1 MAAAVARRQEFGGGS
16 ERNRLP
22 QAVVLSLI
30 AHVLVVAVAVAQ
42 LNFGARPPAQVNAIQ
57 TRLVRLGQNKPE
69 WLPRKEEPPPAPKE
83 APVPIA
89 PDAKAVVLDQKKVP
103 PKEDNHSKFED
114 AMKRLDA
121 TAKKEDYKGKG
132 DARGSKQGT
141 VSDFTMQTI
150 GMQYAT
156 DLDGRIRPNWSVPT
170 VIPEDLRAALSA
182 AVVVYIGADG
192 RVIKLEISQRSGNQL
207 FDDSLIKA
215 IKMSS
220 PLPAP
225 PPELRQQVGHD
236 GFEIT
241 FRGNR

>member
-1 MAAAVARRQEFGGGS
+1 MAAAAFARRDDKLVLAIVAS
-16 ERNRLP
+16 LAAHALVVIV
-22 QAVVLSLI
+22 AVVK
-30 AHVLVVAVAVAQ
+30 
-42 LNFGARPPAQVNAIQ
+42 LNFGARPPPAVNAIQ

-69 WLPRKEEPPPAPKE
+69 WLPRKEEPPPPPKE
-83 APVPIA
+83 EPVAIA
-89 PDAKAVVLDQKKVP
+89 PDAAKAVVLDQKKVA
-103 PKEDNHSKFED
+103 PKEDNHSKFD
-114 AMKRLDA
+114 DLMKRLDK
-121 TAKKEDYKGKG
+121 TAAKEDYKGKG

-156 DLDGRIRPNWSVPT
+156 DIDGRIRPNWSVPT
-170 VIPEDLRAALSA
+170 VIPEDLRAALTAS
-182 AVVVYIGADG
+182 VVVYIGPDG
-192 RVIKLEISQRSGNQL
+192 RVIKIEVSHRSGNQL
-207 FDDSLIKA
+207 FDDSLLKA
-215 IKMSS
+215 IKLSS

>member
-1 MAAAVARRQEFGGGS
+1 MI
-16 ERNRLP
+16 
-22 QAVVLSLI
+22 SLGV
-30 AHVLVVAVAVAQ
+30 HGLVVAIALAK
-42 LNFGARPPAQVNAIQ
+42 LNFGARPPAPINAIQ

-69 WLPRKEEPPPAPKE
+69 WLPRKEEPPPPPKE
-83 APVPIA
+83 APVVIA
-89 PDAKAVVLDQKKVP
+89 PDAKAVVLDQKKVT
-103 PKEDNHSKFED
+103 PKEDNHQKFED
-114 AMKRLDA
+114 IMKKLDSK
-121 TAKKEDYKGKG
+121 TKTEDYKGKG

-156 DLDGRIRPNWSVPT
+156 DLDTRIRPNWSVPT

-192 RVIKLEISQRSGNQL
+192 RVVKLEVSQRSGNQL

-215 IKMSS
+215 IKLSS